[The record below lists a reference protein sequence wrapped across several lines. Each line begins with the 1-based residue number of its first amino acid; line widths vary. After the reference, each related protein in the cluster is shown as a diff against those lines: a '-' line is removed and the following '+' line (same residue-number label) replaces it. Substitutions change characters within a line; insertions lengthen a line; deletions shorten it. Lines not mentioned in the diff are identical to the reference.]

1 MFAGVQGL
9 FTEEVIRCFAYV
21 FIELYREGWL
31 GAVCGRRSHRQPVTA
46 DTDRIGDLSKSRCAQ
61 HVPTVA
67 ATQEYGSL
75 GVADASRET
84 SRVIT
89 RYRGCGRN
97 HGICCTLEACS
108 RLGSRTEISW
118 IRGADA
124 RALVARSTRLCVHS
138 PPRLSV
144 CLAVQ
149 SLSTGC
155 ILRRSRISV

>member
-1 MFAGVQGL
+1 MFSTCAQLRRVMFAGVQGL
-9 FTEEVIRCFAYV
+9 FTGEVIRCFAYV

-84 SRVIT
+84 SRVRT
-89 RYRGCGRN
+89 RYRASIAMEFTAHWKLAQGLVQGLRSLGFGVRTRALWWPGVPGCV
-97 HGICCTLEACS
+97 CTL
-108 RLGSRTEISW
+108 RQG
-118 IRGADA
+118 
-124 RALVARSTRLCVHS
+124 
-138 PPRLSV
+138 
-144 CLAVQ
+144 
-149 SLSTGC
+149 
-155 ILRRSRISV
+155 

>member
-1 MFAGVQGL
+1 MFSTCAQLRRVMFAGVQGL

-89 RYRGCGRN
+89 RYRGFLHKTWLISCCHYPREFAAHWKLAQGLVQGLRSL
-97 HGICCTLEACS
+97 GFGVRTRALWWPGVPGCVCTL
-108 RLGSRTEISW
+108 RQG
-118 IRGADA
+118 
-124 RALVARSTRLCVHS
+124 
-138 PPRLSV
+138 
-144 CLAVQ
+144 
-149 SLSTGC
+149 
-155 ILRRSRISV
+155 